1 MASVPDSSK
10 PGRAT
15 DQSLLEIGLAALKQ
29 GQYSDAITSLEAVV
43 QNQPEQG
50 VGLKAQMGLVSAYE
64 KVGEPAKAI
73 ALCQTLSRHPNAQM
87 KAWAMRNLA
96 TLTKRY
102 PQAIA
107 SALETDQTGFV
118 LLDSPPQPAAR
129 ESVRQRAPLPPKQPL
144 VQNED
149 SLADASPPQPEAPA
163 ADPEEIAAPA
173 SSVSVSDSA
182 PGASTVG
189 VTQAGFAA
197 EVPYQPGWR
206 QAGRAKHWNPLGKVQ
221 RSRLWL
227 LQAATIAALFL
238 VIWATLSLVMGKTN
252 DILYYTRRVF
262 PPIQAFYRD
271 PTQFILL
278 TLVVLVVAAP
288 WLLDG
293 WFKTFS
299 GLQSLSLSKLAE
311 YSPEASRLIPR
322 LCQSHKIP
330 VPKLWVLPIAEPL
343 SLTYGCL
350 PRFSRIVVSQGLLE
364 RLADDEIAT
373 IYACELGHVVYR
385 DFIVLS
391 LITIVLLIP
400 FTMYWQLANW
410 GDRLQRNS
418 TTSSNGF
425 LKFIFGFSAAILA
438 LLSALAYGAYWL
450 FRLPTLWLARH
461 RTYHSDRFAAE
472 ATGNPNGL
480 TRALLK
486 IAIGTAE
493 EVQKKTY
500 TSYLLEALDLLPPLG
515 HRVAVSLGSLYPHT
529 PLESVLQWDCTN
541 PYSSWLA
548 VNHSHPPMGD
558 RLQLLSRYAQHWK
571 LEPEL
576 DFPKQQRQPLDRNQW
591 QTLLL
596 QGAPFFGVGIGAAV
610 ALLFWLIGGI
620 GGKLGISRIAWI
632 WGDSALLFSW
642 MLLGFGIGTILRFNS
657 FFPDIPVSLQ
667 RATANL
673 NSPRL
678 PVLLKNSDTIPLN
691 SQPIYIE
698 GKLLGRQGMGNWLGQ
713 DLLLQ
718 TTTGIIKLHCFSQ
731 LGAIGNLLPQP
742 VRPCELINRPI
753 IATGWFRRSAI
764 SWVDVEGIRTTG
776 ARRWQGGHQVWST
789 IIFLIATVLALY
801 ILLRIGV

>member
-1 MASVPDSSK
+1 
-10 PGRAT
+10 
-15 DQSLLEIGLAALKQ
+15 
-29 GQYSDAITSLEAVV
+29 
-43 QNQPEQG
+43 
-50 VGLKAQMGLVSAYE
+50 
-64 KVGEPAKAI
+64 
-73 ALCQTLSRHPNAQM
+73 
-87 KAWAMRNLA
+87 
-96 TLTKRY
+96 
-102 PQAIA
+102 
-107 SALETDQTGFV
+107 
-118 LLDSPPQPAAR
+118 
-129 ESVRQRAPLPPKQPL
+129 
-144 VQNED
+144 
-149 SLADASPPQPEAPA
+149 
-163 ADPEEIAAPA
+163 
-173 SSVSVSDSA
+173 
-182 PGASTVG
+182 
-189 VTQAGFAA
+189 
-197 EVPYQPGWR
+197 
-206 QAGRAKHWNPLGKVQ
+206 
-221 RSRLWL
+221 
-227 LQAATIAALFL
+227 
-238 VIWATLSLVMGKTN
+238 
-252 DILYYTRRVF
+252 
-262 PPIQAFYRD
+262 
-271 PTQFILL
+271 
-278 TLVVLVVAAP
+278 
-288 WLLDG
+288 
-293 WFKTFS
+293 
-299 GLQSLSLSKLAE
+299 
-311 YSPEASRLIPR
+311 
-322 LCQSHKIP
+322 
-330 VPKLWVLPIAEPL
+330 
-343 SLTYGCL
+343 
-350 PRFSRIVVSQGLLE
+350 
-364 RLADDEIAT
+364 
-373 IYACELGHVVYR
+373 
-385 DFIVLS
+385 
-391 LITIVLLIP
+391 
-400 FTMYWQLANW
+400 
-410 GDRLQRNS
+410 
-418 TTSSNGF
+418 
-425 LKFIFGFSAAILA
+425 
-438 LLSALAYGAYWL
+438 
-450 FRLPTLWLARH
+450 
-461 RTYHSDRFAAE
+461 
-472 ATGNPNGL
+472 
-480 TRALLK
+480 
-486 IAIGTAE
+486 
-493 EVQKKTY
+493 
-500 TSYLLEALDLLPPLG
+500 
-515 HRVAVSLGSLYPHT
+515 
-529 PLESVLQWDCTN
+529 VLQWDCTN